1 MKIECPKCGLALNNT
16 EEELSKLNHITTCPR
31 CLSTLK
37 IVDGIAYIPSSK
49 VPIEKLQPLE
59 EQPPEFKGQQYYET
73 GNVNPNLDPLYN
85 AAVQYLR
92 TCNAITL
99 PMLQR
104 YLDVPPERAEL
115 IMQQLEDNKVVA
127 PYDGMHPRKILIDHN
142 QGLPG
147 IPSHLERYDSESTNN
162 NAPSMT
168 NQDSSKPSKPTRMNK
183 WVKALPVLY
192 AIMFALLI
200 IYYIIAYVKH

>member
-1 MKIECPKCGLALNNT
+1 MKIECPKCGLALNKT
-16 EEELSKLNHITTCPR
+16 EEELSQLNHTTTCPR

-37 IVDGIAYIPSSK
+37 VVDGIAYIPSSK
-49 VPIEKLQPLE
+49 TPIEKLQPVEAL
-59 EQPPEFKGQQYYET
+59 PPVFKGQQYYE
-73 GNVNPNLDPLYN
+73 GNDVNPNLDPLYN

-127 PYDGMHPRKILIDHN
+127 PYDGMHPRKILIEHN

-147 IPSHLERYDSESTNN
+147 ILSHLERYEPGQDNN
-162 NAPSMT
+162 NTSPVAD
-168 NQDSSKPSKPTRMNK
+168 QGSSKPSKPTRMNK

-192 AIMFALLI
+192 VIVFALLI